1 MRKVITKTCALIM
14 TVSMLF
20 GMIFMSDSATTY
32 SMAATKTVETPES
45 SKNALTK
52 YKKISE
58 INNNTILGTDFTYY
72 QQCLTWGKQYK
83 DYMSQSV
90 DNLFTINEQI

>member
-20 GMIFMSDSATTY
+20 GMIFMSDSANTY

-52 YKKISE
+52 YKKYPYS
-58 INNNTILGTDFTYY
+58 TLPILGTDFTYY
-72 QQCLTWGKQYK
+72 
-83 DYMSQSV
+83 
-90 DNLFTINEQI
+90 

>member
-58 INNNTILGTDFTYY
+58 INNNTILG
-72 QQCLTWGKQYK
+72 LT
-83 DYMSQSV
+83 
-90 DNLFTINEQI
+90 LHIINNALHGESNIKII

>member
-1 MRKVITKTCALIM
+1 MRKVIIKTCALIM

-52 YKKISE
+52 YKKIQGQVPY
-58 INNNTILGTDFTYY
+58 IFPFKT
-72 QQCLTWGKQYK
+72 
-83 DYMSQSV
+83 V
-90 DNLFTINEQI
+90 P

>member
-52 YKKISE
+52 YKKI
-58 INNNTILGTDFTYY
+58 
-72 QQCLTWGKQYK
+72 
-83 DYMSQSV
+83 
-90 DNLFTINEQI
+90 

>member
-72 QQCLTWGKQYK
+72 QQCLA
-83 DYMSQSV
+83 SV
-90 DNLFTINEQI
+90 DKGIHNKTTKYGLPTY